1 MGHGTPTRVFRCPPT
16 SCVQYALGAHDLV
29 ALGKGIGREEL
40 GEGFPPDGYRRTII
54 PAEYI
59 LSNDSFCLEE
69 TSTLL

>member
-1 MGHGTPTRVFRCPPT
+1 MDHGTPTRVFRCPPT

-40 GEGFPPDGYRRTII
+40 GEGFPPRWLQENHN
-54 PAEYI
+54 PCEYI

>member
-1 MGHGTPTRVFRCPPT
+1 
-16 SCVQYALGAHDLV
+16 VQYALGAHDLV